1 MNKPTTRIALEVI
14 QRRAQWQ
21 VAHIR
26 DFKARNET
34 PGDVTDA
41 GADGREGFLP
51 PDFRKRLGECLFE
64 SEPRIE
70 GERIVDELRRDFPDI
85 EAHDIDVGT
94 KMNERNLRG
103 LECCEVRRVKRDC
116 VPDEVRL

>member
-51 PDFRKRLGECLFE
+51 PDFRKRLSVGRTTLVFGTTHRNREPE
-64 SEPRIE
+64 SAHELNVPGRRRGGWLRIDT
-70 GERIVDELRRDFPDI
+70 RPAFRP
-85 EAHDIDVGT
+85 
-94 KMNERNLRG
+94 
-103 LECCEVRRVKRDC
+103 
-116 VPDEVRL
+116 